1 MYTFVFVCVFSCAY
15 VFICGVEGR
24 GGACVCPCVYAH
36 VCVSTTVSTNESVC
50 IQLYLS
56 FVSVYPCEYVRIPFA
71 TARARIPARGEGGG
85 GEGGGGGVCVR
96 RLLGSATGCCNLN
109 QPGLTEWTTSPS
121 RECLCWVSTWQQFVS
136 MGN

>member
-85 GEGGGGGVCVR
+85 AREEEEECVCAACWAAR
-96 RLLGSATGCCNLN
+96 RVVATSIN
-109 QPGLTEWTTSPS
+109 QD
-121 RECLCWVSTWQQFVS
+121 
-136 MGN
+136 